1 MREPKVKIKVT
12 PKVKDVR
19 PGTALAYSFDFGI
32 QLDKP
37 LVGGEMVNG
46 WQSMVTSLE
55 NTGKAFQLIQAE
67 MPELKDITSAPLPH
81 WALSIAAGWQA
92 WWN

>member
-1 MREPKVKIKVT
+1 
-12 PKVKDVR
+12 
-19 PGTALAYSFDFGI
+19 
-32 QLDKP
+32 
-37 LVGGEMVNG
+37 MVYG

-55 NTGKAFQLIQAE
+55 NTGKTFQLIQAE